1 MFCHRHKTF
10 VSGTINVPLED
21 YRMKTS
27 IVLVCIIISLFFFL
41 LPSVSAACPL
51 GYTPMTTT
59 TTYPYGPYGTIYVE
73 SSPPGAIIYV
83 NGANHGHSP
92 ATITNLYQGTY
103 TIKAEL
109 AGFED
114 YITTTT
120 ISGPTRSPVYF
131 TMVPDNTGNGLYV
144 ISTPSKAGV
153 YLDGVLKGVT
163 PLMLSSTTPGSHA
176 ILVRLSGYDDWNS
189 TVLVPQGGTR
199 TVAAIL
205 KEDDNRVIRGINV
218 SSKPSGAKVLLDSI
232 GKGVTPVTLNNI
244 AAGIHILEIEY
255 PGYDP
260 WKSTVNVPET
270 GLKEIS
276 VNLTPE
282 PAHIPGWIT
291 VFSSP
296 GNASVTLDGD
306 YVGKTPV
313 NSSLNLDEIP
323 PGVHVIV
330 LVLPGYR
337 PISEKITVSPNLVS
351 PVNAT
356 LIPVAGPEVKGSLSV
371 ISDPAGAMVFVDNQS
386 LGVSPVT
393 AEDIAAGN
401 HKVAI
406 QMEGFE
412 EYTVSV
418 LVAPGTTRNVTA
430 TLMPVTPGLHAPMF
444 PLSAFF
450 ALGIIG
456 FFILRK
462 HR

>member
-1 MFCHRHKTF
+1 M
-10 VSGTINVPLED
+10 
-21 YRMKTS
+21 
-27 IVLVCIIISLFFFL
+27 
-41 LPSVSAACPL
+41 
-51 GYTPMTTT
+51 
-59 TTYPYGPYGTIYVE
+59 
-73 SSPPGAIIYV
+73 
-83 NGANHGHSP
+83 
-92 ATITNLYQGTY
+92 
-103 TIKAEL
+103 
-109 AGFED
+109 
-114 YITTTT
+114 
-120 ISGPTRSPVYF
+120 
-131 TMVPDNTGNGLYV
+131 
-144 ISTPSKAGV
+144 STPSRAGI

-163 PLMLSSTTPGSHA
+163 PLMLSNAAPGSHA
-176 ILVRLSGYDDWNS
+176 ILVRLSGYDDWKS
-189 TVLVPQGGTR
+189 TVIVPQGGTR
-199 TVAAIL
+199 TVAAVL
-205 KEDDNRVIRGINV
+205 TENDDNVIRGINV
-218 SSKPSGAKVLLDSI
+218 SSKPSGAKVLLDSVE
-232 GKGVTPVTLNNI
+232 KGVTPVTLNNI

-255 PGYDP
+255 PGYNP

-296 GNASVTLDGD
+296 GNASVTLDGN

-356 LIPVAGPEVKGSLSV
+356 LTPVAGPEVKGSLSV

-386 LGVSPVT
+386 LGVSPVM

-406 QMEGFE
+406 QMEGYE

-418 LVAPGTTRNVTA
+418 LVAAGTTRNVTA

-456 FFILRK
+456 YFILRK